1 MPRESEKNKLI
12 AELCVNQVID
22 MIFADSSDE
31 EEQDEAD
38 ERFMMNMLSLLC
50 NRRSI
55 HLGIPKSAVWHRR
68 VLNSFDDRRF
78 NQMVRVRP
86 EEFGYILNLIKDAD
100 VFKTVSHTSQLPI
113 ALQLQIVLYGLG
125 SSGDGVS
132 IRKVASLFGVG
143 DGGTIQNVT

>member
-86 EEFGYILNLIKDAD
+86 EEFGIGESNISTDAMAEIN
-100 VFKTVSHTSQLPI
+100 PI
-113 ALQLQIVLYGLG
+113 WEFYKRL
-125 SSGDGVS
+125 
-132 IRKVASLFGVG
+132 
-143 DGGTIQNVT
+143 